1 MSEAV
6 RIATELAE
14 EFRATVAQLDRT
26 GEFPQANYHRMRER
40 GYLRAAVP
48 TDLGGLGAGLAE
60 MAQAQQ
66 ALARGC
72 ASTALAV
79 NMHHFQVGAMADA
92 WRGGGPDA
100 LLRRVA
106 QEGVVLASTSAEAIV
121 AGEWSPAATAKLE
134 GDHYRLNGRKFFC
147 SQAPGM
153 DFVRVNARDVDTGET
168 LVFGVPASTEGV
180 RVVETWDAAGMRA
193 TASHDLVLEDVRLP
207 ADAVAVKLPPEPMQH
222 PGLANLARWFLTL
235 VSGVYL
241 GVAEEARAEALRA
254 LSSTNP
260 QTRNPIFTD
269 VLLGELEVEFFTARA
284 VRDLVV
290 AELEAMPT
298 DPQAALARAILC
310 KEVVTNHA
318 AAVVEKA
325 LQIAGGR
332 SYLKRSP
339 LERLSR
345 DVRAARFHPPASP
358 VSLQMIGQRVRG

>member
-40 GYLRAAVP
+40 GYLRAALP

-193 TASHDLVLEDVRLP
+193 TASHNMVLEDVRLP
-207 ADAVAVKLPPEPMQH
+207 ADAVAVKLPPEPM
-222 PGLANLARWFLTL
+222 
-235 VSGVYL
+235 
-241 GVAEEARAEALRA
+241 
-254 LSSTNP
+254 
-260 QTRNPIFTD
+260 
-269 VLLGELEVEFFTARA
+269 
-284 VRDLVV
+284 
-290 AELEAMPT
+290 
-298 DPQAALARAILC
+298 
-310 KEVVTNHA
+310 
-318 AAVVEKA
+318 
-325 LQIAGGR
+325 
-332 SYLKRSP
+332 
-339 LERLSR
+339 
-345 DVRAARFHPPASP
+345 
-358 VSLQMIGQRVRG
+358 